1 MPQRLGNSLAL
12 FVFSLFTMLAAFPT
26 CMLPWVAS
34 EPDVEWLPILGFM
47 LCWTLACLA
56 LAWLLV
62 PALSSA
68 GARLSTLRY
77 AVLDAVAFGFLW
89 LGMGLLLSCAED
101 GLPVPR
107 ILLAVLGGI
116 ACFVLA
122 WRQHDGFARWR
133 RNAARRRSHSGGRV
147 VVTQGQVLQTREL
160 PRLPHEVALVS
171 YQPAGWHPLTL
182 STVSQAGSGVQVLV
196 AHDREDPTRIRD
208 VVPGTLC

>member
-1 MPQRLGNSLAL
+1 
-12 FVFSLFTMLAAFPT
+12 MLAGFPA
-26 CMLPWVAS
+26 CMLPRVAS

-47 LCWTLACLA
+47 LCWALACLA
-56 LAWLLV
+56 MAWILA

-77 AVLDAVAFGFLW
+77 AVLDAVAFGLLW
-89 LGMGLLLSCAED
+89 LGMDLLLSCAED

-116 ACFVLA
+116 ASFVLA
-122 WRQHDGFARWR
+122 WRQHDGFAWWR

-160 PRLPHEVALVS
+160 PRIPREIALVS
-171 YQPAGWHPLTL
+171 YQPDGWQPMTIR
-182 STVSQAGSGVQVLV
+182 VASQASSGVQVLV
-196 AHDREDPTRIRD
+196 THHREDATRIRD
-208 VVPGTLC
+208 VVPGTLS